1 MGYSI
6 RLEGDTKRLINKL
19 KQFQEIDVKGIN
31 STIAESLRTS
41 TLDRFKESRDP
52 AGKKWK
58 TSIRAASEGGKTLV
72 QTAQLRNSIRS
83 KADESGAA
91 IGTNVKHAATH
102 QFGAQRTI
110 RAKSKKGLRFNVGG
124 HWVTKDKV
132 KVNIPARPFLGI
144 SKEDEKE
151 IREILEDAFKG
162 K

>member
-19 KQFQEIDVKGIN
+19 KQFQKIDVKGIN

-41 TLDRFKESRDP
+41 TLDRFKESKDP
-52 AGKKWK
+52 HEQRWQ

-83 KADESGAA
+83 KADKSGAA
-91 IGTNVKHAATH
+91 VGTNVKYAATH
-102 QFGAQRTI
+102 QFGAKRTI
-110 RAKSKKGLRFNVGG
+110 RAKSSKGLRFNVGG

-144 SKEDEKE
+144 SKEDEE
-151 IREILEDAFKG
+151 DIRDILQDAFKD
-162 K
+162 